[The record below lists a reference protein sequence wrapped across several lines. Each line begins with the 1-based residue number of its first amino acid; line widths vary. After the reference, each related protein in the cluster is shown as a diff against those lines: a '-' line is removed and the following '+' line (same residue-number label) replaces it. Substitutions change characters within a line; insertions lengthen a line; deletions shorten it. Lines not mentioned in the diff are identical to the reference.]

1 MRRALDLSSVSSFC
15 WVIACFWW
23 KLIFKF
29 NLIYFFFCFNVL
41 SPCSLLIWHC
51 CRAHLFHGKCEMISV
66 LTDINKLPDPINKL
80 LVVSCLAL
88 SHANLAIAGQVQ
100 IYWGRNQRRSSVC
113 LCVFLR
119 RHAQCLYAESKS
131 LYICTTCKWSV
142 TARTPELQL
151 NLFSPD
157 IRGYLFCVL
166 ASHEDQT
173 VWIQNVSSID
183 FTFFCQSVIIAFE
196 RRALQSLFSEYSSLW
211 ILAPKKSHFCGSL
224 STFALYTVFWLL
236 LLLYPC
242 NIYIRELVQ
251 PLLNAIPYHFSF
263 PSQFIQSW
271 Q

>member
-1 MRRALDLSSVSSFC
+1 MFPLFAELLHVFGESSF
-15 WVIACFWW
+15 
-23 KLIFKF
+23 F

-142 TARTPELQL
+142 TAQTPELQL

-157 IRGYLFCVL
+157 
-166 ASHEDQT
+166 
-173 VWIQNVSSID
+173 VS
-183 FTFFCQSVIIAFE
+183 FVFLPAMRTK
-196 RRALQSLFSEYSSLW
+196 LSEF
-211 ILAPKKSHFCGSL
+211 KM
-224 STFALYTVFWLL
+224 
-236 LLLYPC
+236 
-242 NIYIRELVQ
+242 
-251 PLLNAIPYHFSF
+251 
-263 PSQFIQSW
+263 
-271 Q
+271 